1 MFVIIERTFVYL
13 IHETMKIGN
22 STDSSNDLSFFPYLP
37 KKKDS
42 EAFDKLKGETICS
55 KKSTRHSSLLPGMN
69 FHFFI
74 RMASVIDLK

>member
-1 MFVIIERTFVYL
+1 
-13 IHETMKIGN
+13 MKIGN
-22 STDSSNDLSFFPYLP
+22 STDSSNDLSNFPNLP

-69 FHFFI
+69 FHFFYPHG
-74 RMASVIDLK
+74 ML

>member
-1 MFVIIERTFVYL
+1 
-13 IHETMKIGN
+13 MKIGN
-22 STDSSNDLSFFPYLP
+22 STDSNNDLSFFPNLP
-37 KKKDS
+37 KKKS